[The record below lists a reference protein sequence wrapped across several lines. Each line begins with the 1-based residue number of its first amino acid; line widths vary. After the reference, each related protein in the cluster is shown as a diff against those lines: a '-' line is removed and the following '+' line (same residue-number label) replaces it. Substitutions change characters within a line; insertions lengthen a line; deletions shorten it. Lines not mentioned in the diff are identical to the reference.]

1 MRVMLVHYRVGENDG
16 VSLEMEKW
24 RKVLQGMGHCVTYLS
39 GSLGN
44 EEGYEIPSIRYDHPE
59 NAVIHSLAFERAE
72 LPERAFIKRFTWYK
86 EAIKDEVVKAVRDFE
101 ADLLIVNNIW
111 SLAHN
116 LAAGVAFAELMESLE
131 LKVVAHHHDFYWER
145 DRYAKPQ
152 YPFVR
157 DILET
162 YFPPDSRLIRHV
174 VINLLA
180 REELRKRRGI
190 DAKVIPNVFDFDQPS
205 WSADEFNADLRKT
218 LGISDNDLVF
228 LQATRIVPRKAIEL
242 SLDFLSLFQRECLKD
257 LAGKTIYNGRKVTKS
272 SRAILLLAGQP
283 EDPDYL
289 FKLKKHGKEVGAT
302 MVEAFHL
309 IQPSRSTSPKRYN
322 LWDAYAISDVI
333 MYPSIMEGWGN
344 QFIEGI
350 FCRKPMVVFE
360 YPVFVSDILP
370 LGFWYISLGREHSM
384 VGGLAHVQSEVM
396 ERAVR
401 SLCEAMTN
409 TEEMREKLERNFQM
423 GKESLSLV
431 RLRDLLKDLLE

>member
-1 MRVMLVHYRVGENDG
+1 MKVMLVHYRVGENDG

-24 RKVLQGMGHCVTYLS
+24 RKVLQRMGHRVTYLA

-44 EEGYEIPSIRYDHPE
+44 EGGYEIPSIRYDHHE
-59 NAVIHSLAFERAE
+59 NAVIHSLAFERGE
-72 LPERAFIKRFTWYK
+72 LPEREFIKRFAQYK
-86 EAIKDEVVKAVRDFE
+86 ETIKSEVAEAIRDFE
-101 ADLLIVNNIW
+101 VDLLIINNIW

-116 LAAGVAFAELMESLE
+116 LAAGVAFAELVESLK

-145 DRYAKPQ
+145 DRYAKSQ
-152 YPFVR
+152 YPFVKS
-157 DILET
+157 ILET
-162 YFPPDSRLIRHV
+162 YFPPHNRFIKHV
-174 VINLLA
+174 VINLPA
-180 REELRKRRGI
+180 REELRRRGI
-190 DAKVIPNVFDFDQPS
+190 DAKVIPNVFDFDQPP
-205 WSADEFNADLRKT
+205 WTTDEFNTDLRKT
-218 LGISDNDLVF
+218 LGISNNDLVF

-242 SLDFLSLFQRECLKD
+242 SLDFLSLFQRECLRD

-289 FKLKKHGKEVGAT
+289 FKLKKHGEKVGTT

-309 IQPSRSTSPKRYN
+309 IQSSRSTSPKRYD
-322 LWDAYAISDVI
+322 LWDAYAVSDVV

-350 FCRKPMVVFE
+350 FCRKPLVVFE

-370 LGFWYISLGREHSM
+370 LGFWYISLGREYST
-384 VGGLAHVQSEVM
+384 VEGLACIQSKVM

-401 SLCEAMTN
+401 SLCKAMTDMEK
-409 TEEMREKLERNFQM
+409 TREKLEKNFQI
-423 GKESLSLV
+423 GRECLSLV
-431 RLRDLLKDLLE
+431 RLHELVKDLLE